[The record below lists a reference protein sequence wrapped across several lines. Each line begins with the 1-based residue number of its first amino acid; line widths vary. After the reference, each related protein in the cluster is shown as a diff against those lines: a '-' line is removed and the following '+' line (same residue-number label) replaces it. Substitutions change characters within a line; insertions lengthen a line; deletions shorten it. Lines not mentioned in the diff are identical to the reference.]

1 MRRMTKWFLFQ
12 SFIWVST
19 IDRIKKRVKK
29 VEKCAK
35 KIKVNY
41 FEVKKG
47 GNILWGKFPGK
58 EGDMRRRL
66 ELSPRA
72 LALIRQVRAH
82 YLIKFLISHFEI
94 YWTKCPWQCQQI
106 YTIFCAINC
115 LYFLLYNVIIFYYI
129 GTTLKAA
136 VRSSK
141 RTKPIALT

>member
-1 MRRMTKWFLFQ
+1 MMRMTKWFLFQ

-19 IDRIKKRVKK
+19 VERIKKRVKK

-72 LALIRQVRAH
+72 LALIRQVRRTH
-82 YLIKFLISHFEI
+82 YLIKFLISHFKI
-94 YWTKCPWQCQQI
+94 NWTKCPWQCQQI
-106 YTIFCAINC
+106 DTLFLRNYLQIFFSKEC
-115 LYFLLYNVIIFYYI
+115 LKIFIVLFYSI
-129 GTTLKAA
+129 SCFMG
-136 VRSSK
+136 
-141 RTKPIALT
+141 